1 MSYIR
6 FPFVLLSGNHLKCAY
21 YLMPFD
27 YHILVTYVG
36 GVTKMVELERIKTT
50 EMEHMNVTVGNAL
63 DIFWGKLDL

>member
-1 MSYIR
+1 M
-6 FPFVLLSGNHLKCAY
+6 HE
-21 YLMPFD
+21 
-27 YHILVTYVG
+27 ILTFLFI

>member
-1 MSYIR
+1 
-6 FPFVLLSGNHLKCAY
+6 
-21 YLMPFD
+21 MPFD